1 VSGLAVRYQR
11 DGRPADRPAVDAMLA
26 AIPYRGPDGRWSW
39 CHGAVALG
47 YGQSAVT
54 PEEQLEQQPHVCPR
68 SGCALV
74 ADIRLDNRPEVLA
87 QLPERLPAAASDAAV
102 ALAAYLAWGIAA
114 FRRLLGDFAVVVWD
128 PRREQLVCAR
138 DAGGQRGLFYWLEP
152 RIFAA
157 ASEIHPLLLE
167 PETPLA
173 PNHDRIREFLTP
185 INLYR
190 NEKDHH
196 QTFYQDIFAV
206 PAGHAL
212 IVDARSSRLV
222 CHTPPPAAVAIRY
235 RRDEEYA
242 EQYLALFQ
250 EVVRSR
256 LRSVHPLGVLLSG
269 GLDSSSI
276 ACVAQE
282 LYRAGR
288 AVDRGFLGLSLVF
301 PGMACDEQSLIGDIQ
316 AKYGFPTRL
325 IPAPDTGGWLTVEPR
340 GFQEAPNMGLP
351 TLRDAVVGAAQAA
364 GIRVLLTGDIADS
377 YVGGSP
383 LVFDAL
389 IRRGRLLEALRRLF
403 AYRRMA
409 REPLRTTVALHC
421 LAPLLPRRLQIAIDL
436 IAIQRR
442 FAREQ
447 PWLVP
452 AWMPAPL
459 RQELVERHRAQQVA
473 AERARRFANPGQ
485 EAEYQL
491 LVPPEIARHP
501 APWSVEFWRPFA
513 DRRLQT
519 FMLSIPPELKYA
531 PHPATSDYY
540 AGSKRLVRQALR
552 GIVPESVRTR
562 TTKTHFEAVFEASVE
577 RQWPAY
583 EAVFGPGARPLV
595 AGYGY
600 IDHARF
606 WERLMRLRS
615 GEAGGDLLYLVQ
627 MISLETWLRA
637 LQLPRSRAV
646 AVAAA
651 PAVSAT
657 GCCII
662 KASSKG
668 DVVKGAPV

>member
-1 VSGLAVRYQR
+1 MSGLAVRYYR

-26 AIPYRGPDGRWSW
+26 AMPYRGPDGRWSW
-39 CHGAVALG
+39 NHGAVALG
-47 YGQSAVT
+47 HGMSAIT
-54 PEEQLEQQPHVCPR
+54 PEEQAERQPHVCPR

-74 ADIRLDNRPEVLA
+74 ADIRLDNRAEVLA

-102 ALAAYLAWGIAA
+102 ALAAYLAWGIDA
-114 FRRLLGDFAVVVWD
+114 FWRLLGDFAVVIWD

-138 DAGGQRGLFYWLEP
+138 DASGQRGLFYRLDP
-152 RIFAA
+152 RTFTA

-167 PETPLA
+167 PAVPLA

-190 NEKDHH
+190 NEKDQH

-222 CHTPPPAAVAIRY
+222 RHTPPPAAVAMRY

-301 PGMACDEQSLIGDIQ
+301 PGMACDEQPLISDIQ

-325 IPAPDTGGWLTVEPR
+325 IPAPETGGWLTVEPR

-351 TLRDAVVGAAQAA
+351 ALRDAVVGAAQAA
-364 GIRVLLTGDIADS
+364 GIRVLLTGDVADS

-383 LVFDAL
+383 LVFDSL
-389 IRRGRLLEALRRLF
+389 LRRGRLLEALRRLR
-403 AYRRMA
+403 AYQRTA
-409 REPLRTTVALHC
+409 REPLRTTLALHC
-421 LAPLLPRRLQIAIDL
+421 LAPLLPRRLQVAIDL
-436 IAIQRR
+436 AAIQRR
-442 FAREQ
+442 FAREHQ
-447 PWLVP
+447 WLVP
-452 AWMPAPL
+452 AWMPTSL
-459 RQELVERHRAQQVA
+459 RQELIERHHAQQLAVG
-473 AERARRFANPGQ
+473 RARRFANPGQ
-485 EAEYQL
+485 EAEYRL

-501 APWSVEFWRPFA
+501 APWSVELWRPFA

-531 PHPATSDYY
+531 PHPAAPDYY
-540 AGSKRLVRQALR
+540 AGSKQVVRQALR

-562 TTKTHFEAVFEASVE
+562 TAKTHFEAVFEASVE
-577 RQWPAY
+577 RQWPVY
-583 EAVFGPGARPLV
+583 EATFGPGARPLV

-600 IDHARF
+600 IDRARF
-606 WERLMRLRS
+606 WERLNRLRA
-615 GEAGGDLLYLVQ
+615 GEPAGDLLYVVQ

-637 LQLPRSRAV
+637 LHLPRPQAV
-646 AVAAA
+646 TIAAV
-651 PAVSAT
+651 PA
-657 GCCII
+657 
-662 KASSKG
+662 
-668 DVVKGAPV
+668 